1 MLGCPK
7 KRIVMHVR
15 RQDLYFS
22 KADELALRKLLRK
35 VKSQAD
41 AHESAQP
48 QQPQPRAPSS
58 SSEAAKAASPGLR
71 GGYGGDT
78 ESAAQADEGV
88 AAVAAGAGESSSS
101 SSSSAERD
109 ALNAI
114 VRKYGLEPR
123 DVEALLAWRHSH
135 EF

>member
-1 MLGCPK
+1 M
-7 KRIVMHVR
+7 
-15 RQDLYFS
+15 YFS

-48 QQPQPRAPSS
+48 QQVEARAPPSS

-88 AAVAAGAGESSSS
+88 ATVAAEPRQSSSS
-101 SSSSAERD
+101 SSSSAAERD
-109 ALNAI
+109 ALSAI
-114 VRKYGLEPR
+114 VHKYGLEPR